1 MGWFG
6 KSKEKGDCKFNNS
19 EGKCNIFDSYEK
31 ISLLKKTELIIEL
44 FRIRWGKWTVR
55 IINWGLVVIFIVA
68 IVDYFMSNKSLPIE
82 LKIFGALQIWVS
94 FALGIVAMLFSI
106 ISMYLSFYNLE
117 LQKEAEKKSINTFNS
132 LKDEIVDK
140 IKDEVKKEL
149 EEINNNMME
158 HFNILEKQ
166 NEKTHNTLE
175 SVSIKTEVN
184 ENVENDL
191 RDQFQD

>member
-1 MGWFG
+1 MALG
-6 KSKEKGDCKFNNS
+6 SKEEDCKFNNS
-19 EGKCNIFDSYEK
+19 DGKCNIFDSYER
-31 ISLLKKTELIIEL
+31 ISLLKKTELVIEL

-117 LQKEAEKKSINTFNS
+117 LQKEAEKKSISTFDS

-166 NEKTHNTLE
+166 NEKTHSTLE
-175 SVSIKTEVN
+175 SVSRKTEVN

-191 RDQFQD
+191 KDQFQD